1 MARVER
7 VGQETRGAQANV
19 QRVWRVR
26 KDSNFMDAQLR
37 VGVGATIEI
46 HYFLD
51 GALLVSQRWPT
62 RELALT
68 EAQSRLRDLQRTG
81 WTTHW

>member
-1 MARVER
+1 MAQVRR
-7 VGQETRGAQANV
+7 VGQETGGAQV
-19 QRVWRVR
+19 SVERVWRVR
-26 KDSNFMDAQLR
+26 KDSNFIHAQLR

-51 GALLVSQRWPT
+51 GALLVSQQWPT
-62 RELALT
+62 RKVALT
-68 EAQSRLRDLQRTG
+68 EAASRLRDLQRTG

>member
-1 MARVER
+1 MAQVER
-7 VGQETRGAQANV
+7 VGQETRGAQVNV

-37 VGVGATIEI
+37 VGVSATIEI

-51 GALLVSQRWPT
+51 GALLVSQQWPT

-68 EAQSRLRDLQRTG
+68 EASSRLRDLQRSG